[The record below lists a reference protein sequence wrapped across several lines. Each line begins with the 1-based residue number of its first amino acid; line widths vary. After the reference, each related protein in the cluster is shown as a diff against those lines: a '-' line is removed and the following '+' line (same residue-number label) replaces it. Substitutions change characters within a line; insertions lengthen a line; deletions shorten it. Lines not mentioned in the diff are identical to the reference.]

1 MLKNIYISRNLHNVM
16 LTLHKTICYLTSIQL
31 VLPSIVKHI
40 NDRTIFYWIIST
52 FIVNGVIPEQAQERI
67 NSLTNDEAKIFAQ
80 RFKELPI
87 GGIGAVTAILIIV
100 LLFIALDLSGKTDV
114 FKGVGN

>member
-1 MLKNIYISRNLHNVM
+1 MLKNIYIIGNVHNVM
-16 LTLHKTICYLTSIQL
+16 LTLHKTICYLTSIQF
-31 VLPSIVKHI
+31 VLPFIVKRI
-40 NDRTIFYWIIST
+40 NDRTILYWIIFT

-67 NSLTNDEAKIFAQ
+67 NYLTNDEAKIFAQ
-80 RFKELPI
+80 RFEKLPS
-87 GGIGAVTAILIIV
+87 GGIGAVAAILIII